1 MKYCIYILLSTTLF
15 LQGCKAQSKI
25 MEDQNII
32 LPEIDN
38 KFEKFDIET
47 FKKEKKGKKR
57 KKKEKQ
63 TLIEEDIQSYGY
75 ISRIYYDSSYFKYNK
90 LFYNNLGIKQKG
102 IIFNNGSQYGTW
114 YEFDEQGNL
123 IKEIDTDKGY
133 DFGWEQVIAYCEKN
147 KIQLTKGYATSGFQ
161 TTIYKEESEQGNN
174 IWKIEYQSSGDQTT
188 EIILDGITGK
198 ELDKKI
204 IPYENN

>member
-1 MKYCIYILLSTTLF
+1 MIR
-15 LQGCKAQSKI
+15 
-25 MEDQNII
+25 
-32 LPEIDN
+32 
-38 KFEKFDIET
+38 EK
-47 FKKEKKGKKR
+47 GV
-57 KKKEKQ
+57 
-63 TLIEEDIQSYGY
+63 LINEGPQI
-75 ISRIYYDSSYFKYNK
+75 
-90 LFYNNLGIKQKG
+90 GI
-102 IIFNNGSQYGTW
+102 W

-133 DFGWEQVIAYCEKN
+133 E
-147 KIQLTKGYATSGFQ
+147 TSGFQ